1 MNTVRQKF
9 YNLRVQ
15 EIKARLIKELARVC
29 REYCLEVWIEALNV
43 AGALA
48 NSKWRKSENFYFPE
62 NLREVVEAAP
72 EEAVLALTTIE

>member
-15 EIKARLIKELARVC
+15 ETEARLIKESARVC
-29 REYCLEVWIEALNV
+29 REYCPEVWIEALNV
-43 AGALA
+43 VGALA

-72 EEAVLALTTIE
+72 KEAVLALTTIE